1 MDDGCVDRRFYERKG
16 LRYWQRGERCGHRR
30 TCQGDGGADRAKII
44 RMLIRIVTRRRQLP
58 GKLDRWRGLRRKS
71 MGVAE
76 PKRELNGQR
85 EQRQPCSV
93 PDIRPKPLHPD
104 NASLRGSGSPRNGRI
119 L

>member
-1 MDDGCVDRRFYERKG
+1 
-16 LRYWQRGERCGHRR
+16 
-30 TCQGDGGADRAKII
+30 
-44 RMLIRIVTRRRQLP
+44 
-58 GKLDRWRGLRRKS
+58 
-71 MGVAE
+71 VAE